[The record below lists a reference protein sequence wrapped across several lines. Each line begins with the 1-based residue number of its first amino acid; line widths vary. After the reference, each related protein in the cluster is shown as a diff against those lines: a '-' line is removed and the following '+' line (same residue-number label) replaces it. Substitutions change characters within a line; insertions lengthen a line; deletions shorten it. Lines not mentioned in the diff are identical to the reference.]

1 MLEKDMSLD
10 GKTILITGCAGFI
23 GAALAVELLRE
34 TKGVHIV
41 GIDNMNDYYDVALKE
56 HRLGLVQSAAG
67 RGSRFTF
74 IRGSI
79 AEQDLVREAFS
90 QSGGTGRGEAQ
101 HRKPWYI
108 Y

>member
-67 RGSRFTF
+67 RGAGSR
-74 IRGSI
+74 S
-79 AEQDLVREAFS
+79 
-90 QSGGTGRGEAQ
+90 SGGASLSRT
-101 HRKPWYI
+101 
-108 Y
+108 